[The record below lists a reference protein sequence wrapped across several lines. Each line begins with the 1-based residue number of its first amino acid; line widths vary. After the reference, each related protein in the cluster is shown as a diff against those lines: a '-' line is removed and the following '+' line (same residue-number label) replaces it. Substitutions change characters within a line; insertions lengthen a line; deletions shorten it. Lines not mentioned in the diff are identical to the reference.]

1 MKKYKALFTDLDG
14 TLIQSVDGI
23 YEALKVAF
31 ASVGQIPPEK
41 QAVIDMFGLP
51 VELMLTTL
59 TPVPEE
65 DKECIE
71 RFIAEYKKQYPLH
84 MAKTPLIK
92 NALETIQAIDAAGI
106 PICLITSERRQ
117 NVQYVLEGVGLAP
130 YIRDMVARDDVVH
143 FKPHPEALLKALKKY
158 DMDPRDCLYVGES
171 PYDVEAGIASGIFT
185 VAVTSGGYSK
195 ETLLACHPD
204 LLIEDIE
211 ELKLFF

>member
-1 MKKYKALFTDLDG
+1 
-14 TLIQSVDGI
+14 
-23 YEALKVAF
+23 
-31 ASVGQIPPEK
+31 
-41 QAVIDMFGLP
+41 MFGLP

-130 YIRDMVARDDVVH
+130 YIRDMVARGRCGT
-143 FKPHPEALLKALKKY
+143 FQTAP
-158 DMDPRDCLYVGES
+158 GS
-171 PYDVEAGIASGIFT
+171 
-185 VAVTSGGYSK
+185 VAKG
-195 ETLLACHPD
+195 
-204 LLIEDIE
+204 IE
-211 ELKLFF
+211 EV